1 MYFEIVAI
9 LRFFFSGYVNTN
21 LAFLLNV
28 KHEINFVKFKTSHA
42 LGKITKIFTLNL
54 QLIETRIEQ
63 WRQKYDREKK
73 MYEKEIRKVRNEIGN
88 AQKYLEEL
96 TTEVM
101 IRKLYDSARNILISF
116 RATGTECSA
125 VN

>member
-1 MYFEIVAI
+1 M
-9 LRFFFSGYVNTN
+9 
-21 LAFLLNV
+21 
-28 KHEINFVKFKTSHA
+28 SHA

-63 WRQKYDREKK
+63 WRQRYDREKK
-73 MYEKEIRKVRNEIGN
+73 MYEKEIRKVRNEIGD

-101 IRKLYDSARNILISF
+101 IGKLCDSARNIFISF
-116 RATGTECSA
+116 RAAETANA
-125 VN
+125 VQ